1 MWLIRWMFHFSLDV
15 WHLLL
20 DTVIILP
27 FLFLFIIHEVLEKGH
42 PFWLNTDICFQPFHG
57 GCWFV
62 HRVWVWI
69 SPDLWIGCHL
79 HFHSC
84 QPRWPQFLY
93 LENVNDKSYPFSAK
107 SMLRINCIGLKSTR
121 KTQEEPVYSNQVAS
135 CGSISYKWR
144 IVLSNG
150 AYVPNAMFSYFPSPS
165 IRDKDKP

>member
-1 MWLIRWMFHFSLDV
+1 MKCWRKAILSDWTLIFAFS
-15 WHLLL
+15 
-20 DTVIILP
+20 P
-27 FLFLFIIHEVLEKGH
+27 FMEGVGLCTGYECE
-42 PFWLNTDICFQPFHG
+42 NM
-57 GCWFV
+57 
-62 HRVWVWI
+62 WI

-165 IRDKDKP
+165 IRDKDKPKGMLQRDLSTSNQYLILKRIISCARV